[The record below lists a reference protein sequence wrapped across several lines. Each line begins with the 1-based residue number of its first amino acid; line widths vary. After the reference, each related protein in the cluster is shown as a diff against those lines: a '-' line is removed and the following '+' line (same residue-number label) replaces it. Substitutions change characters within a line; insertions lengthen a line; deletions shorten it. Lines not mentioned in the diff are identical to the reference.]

1 MILLDAQLLF
11 GRLHPLVVHLPIGFL
26 MLAFIF
32 NITVYFKKLPNLQVA
47 VPFTLL
53 LGAISASV
61 ACLFGWLLSET
72 GDYGAKTL
80 ENHKFSGLAIA
91 AISFLLFYLTT
102 PHFQQKIVLPGK
114 LYTGLMIGLMG
125 LLSYSGHQGGNLT
138 HGSDYLS
145 IETLTKKDRVP
156 PETLDKALVFE
167 DVIEPLLEKRCK
179 QCHSGSK
186 IKGDLKMT
194 SLAEMLKGGKSG
206 PAIVPGDS
214 KKSEIFHRITLD
226 PSDEDFMPTDG
237 KTPLTKN
244 EVKMIEWWINKANAA
259 PEKSIAEL
267 KPDPATQTLFAVA
280 LGFAKGE
287 AGEEGDDLA
296 NINPEIPK
304 TTDLAAIEK
313 AKEAGFTV
321 RVMLQNPMML
331 DVKLAPNKTFTAA
344 KIDSKLQ
351 LLKPIAKNIILL
363 NLSELALNDAQLAF
377 LKECSNLEKLRIEK
391 NPIGDATVS
400 HLAHLKHLKAVNFYQ
415 TDLSK
420 TGLQNLSKL
429 PSIRS
434 IYAFQS
440 KVGSMDT
447 SAILKEKPDLEIVL

>member
-1 MILLDAQLLF
+1 MTA
-11 GRLHPLVVHLPIGFL
+11 
-26 MLAFIF
+26 
-32 NITVYFKKLPNLQVA
+32 YFKKLPNLQVA

-53 LGAISASV
+53 LGATSSTM
-61 ACLFGWLLSET
+61 ACLLGWLLSET
-72 GDYGAKTL
+72 GDYGITTL
-80 ENHKFSGLAIA
+80 ENHKFSGLATA
-91 AISFLLFYLTT
+91 VISFLLYYFTT
-102 PHFQQKIVLPGK
+102 THFQRFIVIPSKAYSAL
-114 LYTGLMIGLMG
+114 LIGLMG

-145 IETLTKKDRVP
+145 LETLTKQDRVP
-156 PETLDKALVFE
+156 PETLEKALVFE

-194 SLAEMLKGGKSG
+194 SLAEMLKGGKTG
-206 PAIVPGDS
+206 PAIIPGDA

-226 PSDEDFMPTDG
+226 PSDEEFMPSDG

-267 KPDPATQTLFAVA
+267 KPDLATQTLFAVA

-287 AGEEGDDLA
+287 TVEGDDLA
-296 NINPEIPK
+296 TINPEIPK
-304 TTDLAAIEK
+304 TADLAAIEK
-313 AKEAGFTV
+313 ARESGFTI
-321 RVMLQNPMML
+321 RIMLQNPMML
-331 DVKLAPNKTFTAA
+331 DVKLAPNKTFTTTE
-344 KIDSKLQ
+344 INGKLQ

-400 HLAHLKHLKAVNFYQ
+400 HLAQLKHLQAANFYQ
-415 TDLSK
+415 TNLSK
-420 TGLQNLSKL
+420 IGLQNLSKL

-447 SAILKEKPDLEIVL
+447 SAILKDKPELEIVL